1 MNRNTLSFLA
11 LAVSM
16 LVGAGFVAV
25 PDAARSGYAAIGG
38 VVVALAWI
46 ASGRFGRREHALPRR

>member
-16 LVGAGFVAV
+16 LFGVGFTAV
-25 PDAARSGYAAIGG
+25 PDAALSSYAAIGG
-38 VVVALAWI
+38 VVVALTWI
-46 ASGRFGRREHALPRR
+46 ASGRFGRPEGASHR